1 MWAAECSLMHADN
14 PPRKP
19 YRPPSPF
26 ALTPS
31 CSCKAHHI
39 KLDTKAIYGLMRTA
53 GMLPA
58 NITSFNT
65 FRNGVAGPRVS
76 ELRVLDALVLNSDIW
91 QKNEWIV
98 GTLAAGAK
106 LVKVFLAASTT
117 CNGHAD
123 KRAFQFDPA
132 SQMGMGSDPGAIQA
146 ASGVWDKDN
155 CLERFYG
162 IKLTR
167 AHARRN
173 TQQWNDSIKLQLG
186 LYGTQE
192 KVLEHYFHEDRLLR
206 SAWSKRF
213 EAPVRGLMWCPKL
226 DQATPGDIG
235 KQVDRDCNAFLNL
248 QQAGEAPWRPLEL
261 CRWKHRARVP
271 AKGKE
276 YPTLGF
282 TKLREGAPKALAQQ
296 PVAHEDIPLP
306 PWQQSD
312 MQAMERHRQVQ
323 QAARVGQWQQHLPH
337 EKVHGIFV
345 PGTRCP
351 DHARVFISGPPGH
364 VKHTLQALK
373 DDVCLLPPDT
383 DSQALPLRMFDRTLL
398 TAPTW
403 IQLGRLQA
411 CILFQAAS
419 PDSQVS
425 LTPGHQALLAQPHA
439 SILLPPPDSSAGKQ
453 LEEEGAGPARQCT
466 SRSGQEQG
474 WVDAQISVHLTPSLA
489 PVPRPSLEAPRPPAP
504 APAPT
509 AASAWPLTQPQEG
522 VTGELPGSSLLQ
534 AVDQHNQAWV
544 CNRSLRPSVS
554 LQGAAQRVS
563 LEQQRQQQRRSLE
576 QQLRVSLDLAASGA
590 SVTTSQVLM
599 HDLRQQQRRSLDAQR
614 EQQRRSI
621 EQQRRSLEQR
631 PQAPPWGR
639 WLDRDTNPCLKF
651 QRIGESMQRPLELCG
666 WKDREAL
673 PPIGKEYQQGYKLVN
688 DRLPKQAALQTMGKE
703 YPSLGYKR
711 GQDRPPKAHQ

>member
-1 MWAAECSLMHADN
+1 
-14 PPRKP
+14 
-19 YRPPSPF
+19 
-26 ALTPS
+26 
-31 CSCKAHHI
+31 
-39 KLDTKAIYGLMRTA
+39 
-53 GMLPA
+53 
-58 NITSFNT
+58 
-65 FRNGVAGPRVS
+65 
-76 ELRVLDALVLNSDIW
+76 
-91 QKNEWIV
+91 
-98 GTLAAGAK
+98 
-106 LVKVFLAASTT
+106 
-117 CNGHAD
+117 
-123 KRAFQFDPA
+123 
-132 SQMGMGSDPGAIQA
+132 MGMGSDPGAIHA
-146 ASGVWDKDN
+146 ALGVWDKDG

-167 AHARRN
+167 AHVWHDGGLTQTRRN
-173 TQQWNDSIKLQLG
+173 SQQWNDSIKLQLG
-186 LYGTQE
+186 LYGAQE
-192 KVLEHYFHEDRLLR
+192 KILERYFHEDRLLR

-261 CRWKHRARVP
+261 CS
-271 AKGKE
+271 
-276 YPTLGF
+276 
-282 TKLREGAPKALAQQ
+282 
-296 PVAHEDIPLP
+296 EDVPLP

-345 PGTRCP
+345 HGTRCP
-351 DHARVFISGPPGH
+351 DHARIFISGPPGH

-373 DDVCLLPPDT
+373 DDVCLLPPGT

-425 LTPGHQALLAQPHA
+425 PTPGH
-439 SILLPPPDSSAGKQ
+439 
-453 LEEEGAGPARQCT
+453 
-466 SRSGQEQG
+466 
-474 WVDAQISVHLTPSLA
+474 
-489 PVPRPSLEAPRPPAP
+489 
-504 APAPT
+504 
-509 AASAWPLTQPQEG
+509 
-522 VTGELPGSSLLQ
+522 Q

-563 LEQQRQQQRRSLE
+563 LEQHRQQQRRSLE

-599 HDLRQQQRRSLDAQR
+599 HELRQQQRRSLDAQR

-666 WKDREAL
+666 WKDRKAL
-673 PPIGKEYQQGYKLVN
+673 PPMGKECYKLVN
-688 DRLPKQAALQTMGKE
+688 DRLRK
-703 YPSLGYKR
+703 
-711 GQDRPPKAHQ
+711 

>member
-1 MWAAECSLMHADN
+1 
-14 PPRKP
+14 
-19 YRPPSPF
+19 
-26 ALTPS
+26 
-31 CSCKAHHI
+31 
-39 KLDTKAIYGLMRTA
+39 
-53 GMLPA
+53 MLRCFGA
-58 NITSFNT
+58 SAQYAQTST
-65 FRNGVAGPRVS
+65 VPKCGA
-76 ELRVLDALVLNSDIW
+76 ALVV
-91 QKNEWIV
+91 E
-98 GTLAAGAK
+98 G
-106 LVKVFLAASTT
+106 VFYPLHPG
-117 CNGHAD
+117 CNIIAN
-123 KRAFQFDPA
+123 PL
-132 SQMGMGSDPGAIQA
+132 SS
-146 ASGVWDKDN
+146 
-155 CLERFYG
+155 
-162 IKLTR
+162 
-167 AHARRN
+167 
-173 TQQWNDSIKLQLG
+173 
-186 LYGTQE
+186 
-192 KVLEHYFHEDRLLR
+192 ED
-206 SAWSKRF
+206 
-213 EAPVRGLMWCPKL
+213 V
-226 DQATPGDIG
+226 
-235 KQVDRDCNAFLNL
+235 
-248 QQAGEAPWRPLEL
+248 
-261 CRWKHRARVP
+261 
-271 AKGKE
+271 
-276 YPTLGF
+276 
-282 TKLREGAPKALAQQ
+282 
-296 PVAHEDIPLP
+296 PLP

-351 DHARVFISGPPGH
+351 DHARIFISGPPGH

-373 DDVCLLPPDT
+373 DDVCLLPPGT

-419 PDSQVS
+419 PDSK
-425 LTPGHQALLAQPHA
+425 ALLAQPHA

-453 LEEEGAGPARQCT
+453 LEEEGAGPTRQCT

-509 AASAWPLTQPQEG
+509 AAGAWPLTQPQEG
-522 VTGELPGSSLLQ
+522 VTGALPGSSLLQ

-599 HDLRQQQRRSLDAQR
+599 HELRQQQRRSLDAQR

-621 EQQRRSLEQR
+621 EQQRRSLEVQLCQ
-631 PQAPPWGR
+631 PPGVPMASVPEVPLTVLASSLYGGPSPPLPAPPPAHQPAS
-639 WLDRDTNPCLKF
+639 TPA
-651 QRIGESMQRPLELCG
+651 P
-666 WKDREAL
+666 
-673 PPIGKEYQQGYKLVN
+673 
-688 DRLPKQAALQTMGKE
+688 AAGPMWVSSQM
-703 YPSLGYKR
+703 
-711 GQDRPPKAHQ
+711 RPPHHLPAPPPSAPLAVKVQQLRLRQQLVMMQMH